1 MKILDR
7 YILTTYLKTFFS
19 VFIILMFIFVLQTI
33 WLYITELAGKD
44 LDLIVVAKFLVYF
57 TPKMVP
63 LVLPLTV
70 LLSSIM
76 VFGSFAENYEFA
88 AMKSTGISLQR
99 AMRSLTFFTIG
110 LAILAFYFADKV
122 IPWSEFESYNLRR
135 NIAKVKPAMAIASG
149 QFNEIGDINI
159 YVESKSG
166 DRGQY
171 LHNVV
176 IHKQKTSRRGN
187 YTAIISKDGE
197 LISSEDSNI
206 LQLELKDGHYYEE
219 LLNERSGRKQNQPHA
234 KSAFDTYIINVDLEG
249 LNNVDLEEK
258 SFTDR
263 YNMLDVKGLRYT
275 IDSLYEVKSSDKK
288 SLANTMYNRSTAAAL
303 PTNINPKDTILYSGP
318 VLDLFET
325 KAKVQILNLVD
336 NTLNTS
342 IQILESTGKTFA
354 GKDKWLNDHIIALH
368 DKYALGFAC
377 IILFFVGAPLGALIR
392 KGGIGLPMVIAI
404 VLFLTYHFLGIF
416 AKNSAKNGTLN
427 PLIGSWVSTLVML
440 PLSVYLTSRATKDR
454 GLFEFDTITEPI
466 KKLFGFGNKLENIE
480 LDGESLN
487 YLKNYKSHQLI
498 EILEDQSNTA
508 TTDKKLITLKLLEL
522 KKDAFE
528 EYKIKTSSEN
538 PSFKSLLYNYSQ
550 YKDYTKPAM
559 AGYFTGLVLTVLHFV
574 FNNNK
579 LPELALA
586 SKDLAFVAFGFF
598 LLYYVVSNIFR
609 GKFYQLAKQKH
620 KSRFLLLLFG
630 LILCP
635 LVLYFS
641 NYQMKT
647 DFDRNFIKSIK

>member
-44 LDLIVVAKFLVYF
+44 LDLIVVAKFLLYF
-57 TPKMVP
+57 TPKMIP

-149 QFNEIGDINI
+149 QFNEIGNINI

-176 IHKQKTSRRGN
+176 IHKRQMSRKGN
-187 YTAIISKDGE
+187 YNVIISKDGE

-206 LQLELKDGHYYEE
+206 LQLELKNGYYYEE
-219 LLNERSGRKQNQPHA
+219 LLSEQSNRKQNQPHA

-263 YNMLDVKGLRYT
+263 YNMLDVRGLRIT
-275 IDSLYEVKSSDKK
+275 IDSLYNVKVSDKK
-288 SLANTMYNRSTAAAL
+288 SLATTMYNRSTAAAL
-303 PTNINPKDTILYSGP
+303 PTNINPKDTTLYTGN

-325 KAKVQILNLVD
+325 KAKVQILNLVE

-342 IQILESTGKTFA
+342 NQILESSSKTFA
-354 GKDKWLNDHIIALH
+354 SKDKWLNDHIIALH

-427 PLIGSWVSTLVML
+427 PAIGSWVSTLIML
-440 PLSVYLTSRATKDR
+440 PLSIYLTSRATKDR

-480 LDGESLN
+480 IDGESLN
-487 YLKNYKSHQLI
+487 YLKNYKGHQLI
-498 EILEDQSNTA
+498 EILEDHNHKETSE
-508 TTDKKLITLKLLEL
+508 KKLIALKLLEL
-522 KKDAFE
+522 KNDAYEDF
-528 EYKIKTSSEN
+528 KLTISTKNST
-538 PSFKSLLYNYSQ
+538 FKSILHNYNQ
-550 YKDYTKPAM
+550 YKDYTLPALS
-559 AGYFTGLVLTVLHFV
+559 GYLTGLVLIVLHFV

-586 SKDLAFVAFGFF
+586 SKDLAVVALGFF
-598 LLYYVVSNIFR
+598 LLYYTVSNIYR
-609 GKFYQLAKQKH
+609 DKFYRLTNQKH
-620 KSRFLLLLFG
+620 KSRFFLLLFG
-630 LILCP
+630 LILYP
-635 LVLYFS
+635 IVLYFK
-641 NYQMKT
+641 NDQMKT
-647 DFDRNFIKSIK
+647 DFNRNIIKSIK